1 MIGKKLS
8 FNITQRNNNLLI
20 AGIFWYLRKN

>member
-20 AGIFWYLRKN
+20 AEIFWLLRKN